1 MSRSRPRAI
10 PTMAMRA
17 VMSRQ
22 VDDHWLVVTHA
33 PGTLRRLNAWR
44 DGRPLEDASL
54 AAYLA
59 ELHDH
64 GRAAAS
70 ASPSLPSRGPRR
82 ASGPA
87 SPGEPSPARGDG
99 RHRVLVDLP
108 PARGRRPM
116 ADAPSAP
123 ERRVQMWRRGP
134 ESARGRSVTRNLPA
148 TIGRGVFGEH
158 PFSVGGIRGTDLH
171 PRMRFGARRP
181 RRLLLHGPPTDRG
194 EPPAAGLEDLRRRE
208 RQRICLLRPNPP
220 EGRASA
226 VKNPRSRMR
235 PAALRHQLRYR
246 RPPPKRRP
254 SGHEL
259 TGPAGADAPPQ
270 PGVRLTSPSLRGPG
284 GDTPRPSP
292 RKSIRVCVRCGYPAP
307 VRAAHVHDESAN
319 ICASEKTAG
328 LRLAGRGEKIHEKV
342 CRCGGRVP
350 IREVWRA
357 RAMTAAVRRGPGL
370 SETLGTCASSASNET
385 RRS

>member
-1 MSRSRPRAI
+1 
-10 PTMAMRA
+10 
-17 VMSRQ
+17 
-22 VDDHWLVVTHA
+22 
-33 PGTLRRLNAWR
+33 
-44 DGRPLEDASL
+44 
-54 AAYLA
+54 
-59 ELHDH
+59 
-64 GRAAAS
+64 
-70 ASPSLPSRGPRR
+70 
-82 ASGPA
+82 
-87 SPGEPSPARGDG
+87 
-99 RHRVLVDLP
+99 
-108 PARGRRPM
+108 
-116 ADAPSAP
+116 
-123 ERRVQMWRRGP
+123 
-134 ESARGRSVTRNLPA
+134 
-148 TIGRGVFGEH
+148 
-158 PFSVGGIRGTDLH
+158 
-171 PRMRFGARRP
+171 MRFGARRP

-319 ICASEKTAG
+319 ICASEKTAAAPEPTKRYAWCVTKRCAWACHERCAWG
-328 LRLAGRGEKIHEKV
+328 VTKRCTLACDGCALTKPVYITNGEEP
-342 CRCGGRVP
+342 RCQKRQ
-350 IREVWRA
+350 
-357 RAMTAAVRRGPGL
+357 
-370 SETLGTCASSASNET
+370 
-385 RRS
+385 

>member
-1 MSRSRPRAI
+1 MI
-10 PTMAMRA
+10 T
-17 VMSRQ
+17 V
-22 VDDHWLVVTHA
+22 VVTHA

-70 ASPSLPSRGPRR
+70 ASPSRGPRR

-108 PARGRRPM
+108 PAGGRRPM

-158 PFSVGGIRGTDLH
+158 PLSSVSGSW
-171 PRMRFGARRP
+171 
-181 RRLLLHGPPTDRG
+181 
-194 EPPAAGLEDLRRRE
+194 RE
-208 RQRICLLRPNPP
+208 
-220 EGRASA
+220 
-226 VKNPRSRMR
+226 NPR
-235 PAALRHQLRYR
+235 
-246 RPPPKRRP
+246 K
-254 SGHEL
+254 
-259 TGPAGADAPPQ
+259 
-270 PGVRLTSPSLRGPG
+270 GVQ
-284 GDTPRPSP
+284 
-292 RKSIRVCVRCGYPAP
+292 
-307 VRAAHVHDESAN
+307 
-319 ICASEKTAG
+319 
-328 LRLAGRGEKIHEKV
+328 
-342 CRCGGRVP
+342 
-350 IREVWRA
+350 
-357 RAMTAAVRRGPGL
+357 VRRA
-370 SETLGTCASSASNET
+370 CADT
-385 RRS
+385 

>member
-1 MSRSRPRAI
+1 
-10 PTMAMRA
+10 
-17 VMSRQ
+17 
-22 VDDHWLVVTHA
+22 
-33 PGTLRRLNAWR
+33 
-44 DGRPLEDASL
+44 
-54 AAYLA
+54 
-59 ELHDH
+59 
-64 GRAAAS
+64 
-70 ASPSLPSRGPRR
+70 
-82 ASGPA
+82 
-87 SPGEPSPARGDG
+87 
-99 RHRVLVDLP
+99 
-108 PARGRRPM
+108 M

-270 PGVRLTSPSLRGPG
+270 PGVGIVPFVVELREWRTPCFRTEVVYS
-284 GDTPRPSP
+284 TPRQQPHRRAGPARP
-292 RKSIRVCVRCGYPAP
+292 RRRPGSVGRGSPAP
-307 VRAAHVHDESAN
+307 AGSAAPPPPARSPPTVES
-319 ICASEKTAG
+319 S
-328 LRLAGRGEKIHEKV
+328 
-342 CRCGGRVP
+342 
-350 IREVWRA
+350 
-357 RAMTAAVRRGPGL
+357 VRRA
-370 SETLGTCASSASNET
+370 TA
-385 RRS
+385 